1 MFLKS
6 KIFKHGNV
14 SAQPVDSIAHKFESY
29 DIELP
34 SNSTYEVS
42 RKVLDENFKL
52 SQINQQRKVEP
63 FDTTTGIISN
73 SPEII
78 AFSNFIP
85 AYTKN
90 GDLNDYGSFL
100 EKKQNAHLI
109 NITSKVKK
117 SITSQNSDQY
127 DSVKNLILDYCNQH
141 SKGIDELLLHFS
153 KLRKKLDFRQDVD
166 IDVLKQIG
174 AIPPDSDLNS
184 SSPATYSNFLPLS
197 IEEILQDS
205 LQNVSKW
212 TPTKLWLQCC
222 LELKETLANG
232 MINSFLSEGNVLS
245 VNATNE
251 SYYDPYTLVAPKT
264 SFIKKFGFNEK
275 QANVYP
281 IATLSRND
289 IESIEMIKLVMTDA
303 FNTTSIFNE
312 KVFSDVS
319 NLDESIAKISHILC
333 KEYVYSTQ
341 MKADILTDYGYPY
354 NFNGKNVNIW
364 NHLIGNVGSDITEIM
379 PSPLG
384 GGKSLVSLSQ
394 TVEPDATEVLSFEDR
409 YIYDNV
415 GTVRPNAIIT
425 PGTFYYLESSIN
437 TVNNGF
443 DLTRVNRYL
452 TRLNSATKMLKM
464 IKDDLLFKDESPY
477 STIQAKVT
485 DSKEKNV
492 DIKNLQSNL
501 TSAKSYSILKN
512 SKLPKQKTILESLT
526 NPIKLLRHIEENIL
540 NGSGLLRRQ
549 PGPKLW
555 TNKNSNDVE
564 KDVSALLISLAID
577 KDDAELQAL
586 LFLHQIYAATT
597 STYSGMKFE
606 GFPAI
611 NPANSIIKVKIVEQ
625 IIQRIHKLLSSN
637 TINPRFK
644 LNAEA
649 SVTIESIK
657 EALMSPQDSQSLL
670 ILNKIGELILEFDSN
685 FETNDPTSRTN
696 GRFFLDQTRN
706 TNSLGQNR
714 TLIRQLNIPLDKKSA
729 YSGIQKTL
737 YLSSIFKLCFLMVH
751 AANPERLT
759 NVRKPNKSYD
769 ASDKIGII
777 KIKNAAIGI
786 FLTSDQIKQGLSTFS
801 LLENNI
807 DGYQSIS
814 INGKTNSAAQNI
826 IDFDPQINMYNGVL
840 RKINLR
846 NSRIRSLEK
855 AKISIFELPNSAQ
868 SGFKVFDSKNL
879 SKKLNVTSGKESN
892 SGIVALHYDDVMVKA
907 ENLLGSYNSKLSKY
921 VDRFY
926 AFVYSL
932 RSEFLQLKN
941 NLQLKSGQYGRTLA
955 IISRQIANPTLTR
968 AAFSEEQ
975 LLLVRNKMQDYIERL
990 SNDYESPMKE
1000 ITPYFLNFKE
1010 KKIENMVPIEDVHAV
1025 AWNLFLKDFL
1035 KRGELL
1041 QDAGANK
1048 KIMSVGIPQ
1057 KLHRRMRVNSAGLS
1071 GLAKRNNIIQLCIY
1085 RINTFL
1091 PEIIYKPLTFLFDLK
1106 LFPTRILGN
1115 YRKSGFDISGEG
1127 GISVD
1132 ANLSDPNVI
1141 LENVNTN
1148 LISSPYQFVNTTDVV
1163 GFIPHYKSKDEYDF
1177 QLVTP
1182 DEKSYVKSND
1192 YPFLED
1198 SDFVK
1203 LFENHSKSFLLE
1215 EYLRFV
1221 TDLPFDEHRY
1231 IKYGELQLNPRSTS
1245 VGRFV
1250 GEFQVMP
1257 IDQKLTE
1264 LFGDKAVDTIDPFQ
1278 EITNLIMPRK
1288 FDRVFN
1294 IVFDPDDFEVDE
1306 STPQNILSKYLT
1318 GDKTIKD
1325 LSINEPDE
1333 PTFDK
1338 YYVLVKSF
1346 EGSSAS

>member
-6 KIFKHGNV
+6 KVFNHGNV
-14 SAQPVDSIAHKFESY
+14 SAQPVDGVAHKFESY
-29 DIELP
+29 DAVLP

-52 SQINQQRKVEP
+52 PQINQQRKVEP

-85 AYTKN
+85 AYDRN
-90 GDLNDYGSFL
+90 GDMNDYGNFL

-117 SITSQNSDQY
+117 SVKSPNFDQY
-127 DSVKNLILDYCNQH
+127 VDIKNIILDYCEQH

-153 KLRKKLDFRQDVD
+153 KLRKKLDFRND
-166 IDVLKQIG
+166 IDIDTLRQIG
-174 AIPPDSDLNS
+174 AIPPNSDLNS

-197 IEEILQDS
+197 IEEILHDS
-205 LQNVSKW
+205 LQNISKW

-222 LELKETLANG
+222 LELKEVLANG
-232 MINSFLSEGNVLS
+232 MIQTFLSDGNVLS
-245 VNATNE
+245 VNSSNE

-264 SFIKKFGFNEK
+264 SFIKKFAFSEK
-275 QANVYP
+275 QVNVYP
-281 IATLSRND
+281 ISTLTRND
-289 IESIEMIKLVMTDA
+289 SESIEMVKLVMTNA
-303 FNTTSIFNE
+303 FSSTSIFNE
-312 KVFSDVS
+312 KVFSDTS
-319 NLDESIAKISHILC
+319 NLDESIAKISHTIC

-354 NFNGKNVNIW
+354 NFNGKNINIW
-364 NHLIGNVGSDITEIM
+364 NHLIGNVGSDITEIL

-452 TRLNSATKMLKM
+452 TRLNSATRMLKM
-464 IKDDLLFKDESPY
+464 VKDDLLFKEESPY

-512 SKLPKQKTILESLT
+512 SRLPKQKTVLDSLSS
-526 NPIKLLRHIEENIL
+526 PIKLLRYIEENIL
-540 NGSGLLRRQ
+540 NGSGLVRRQ

-564 KDVSALLISLAID
+564 KDVSSLLISLAID
-577 KDDAELQAL
+577 KDDPELQAL
-586 LFLHQIYAATT
+586 LFLHQIYASTS
-597 STYSGMKFE
+597 STYSGLKFE

-611 NPANSIIKVKIVEQ
+611 NPANATVKGKIIDQ
-625 IIQRIHKLLSSN
+625 IIQRIHKLLSAN
-637 TINPRFK
+637 TVNPRFK
-644 LNAEA
+644 LNTEA
-649 SVTIESIK
+649 SVSIDAIRD
-657 EALMSPQDSQSLL
+657 ALMSPQDSQSLS
-670 ILNKIGELILEFDSN
+670 ILNKIGQLILEFDSN
-685 FETNDPTSRTN
+685 FETNDPASRTN

-706 TNSLGQNR
+706 ANSLGQDR
-714 TLIRQLNIPLDKKSA
+714 ALVRQLNIPLDKKSA
-729 YSGIQKTL
+729 YSGVQKTL
-737 YLSSIFKLCFLMVH
+737 YLSSIFKLCFLMIH

-759 NVRKPNKSYD
+759 NIRKPNNAYD

-777 KIKNAAIGI
+777 KVKNAVIGI
-786 FLTSDQIKQGLSTFS
+786 FLTSDQIKQGLSKFT
-801 LLENNI
+801 LLENNVE
-807 DGYQSIS
+807 GYQSIS
-814 INGKTNSAAQNI
+814 MNEKINLGAQKI
-826 IDFDPQINMYNGVL
+826 IDFDPQVNMYNGVIK
-840 RKINLR
+840 KINLK

-855 AKISIFELPNSAQ
+855 TKISIFELPNSIQ
-868 SGFKVFDSKNL
+868 GGFKVFDNKNL
-879 SKKLNVTSGKESN
+879 SKKFNITDKESN
-892 SGIVALHYDDVMVKA
+892 SGLVALHYDDIMVKA

-921 VDRFY
+921 IDKFY
-926 AFVYSL
+926 SFVYSL

-941 NLQLKSGQYGRTLA
+941 NLQLKSGQYGRTLTM
-955 IISRQIANPTLTR
+955 ISRQIANPTLTR

-975 LLLVRNKMQDYIERL
+975 LLLVRNKMQDYVERL
-990 SNDYESPMKE
+990 KSDYESPLKE
-1000 ITPYFLNFKE
+1000 VTPYFLNFKE
-1010 KKIENMVPIEDVHAV
+1010 KKIENMVPVEDVHAI

-1041 QDAGANK
+1041 GDTGANK
-1048 KIMSVGIPQ
+1048 KIMSIGIPQ

-1071 GLAKRNNIIQLCIY
+1071 GLAKRNSIIQLCIY

-1091 PEIIYKPLTFLFDLK
+1091 PEVIYKPLTFLFDLK

-1115 YRKSGFDISGEG
+1115 YKKSGFDISGEG
-1127 GISVD
+1127 AISVD
-1132 ANLSDPNVI
+1132 TNLSDPNII
-1141 LENVNTN
+1141 LENVNSN
-1148 LISSPYQFVNTTDVV
+1148 LINSPYQFANTTDVV
-1163 GFIPHYKSKDEYDF
+1163 GFIPHYKSKDEYQF
-1177 QLVTP
+1177 QLITP
-1182 DEKSYVKSND
+1182 DEKSYIKSED
-1192 YPFLED
+1192 YPFLD
-1198 SDFVK
+1198 DKDFVK

-1231 IKYGELQLNPRSTS
+1231 IKYGELSINTRSNFES
-1245 VGRFV
+1245 RFV
-1250 GEFQVMP
+1250 GEFELAP
-1257 IDQKLTE
+1257 IQQRLTQ
-1264 LFGDKAVDTIDPFQ
+1264 LFNDKAIDVIDPYE
-1278 EITNLIMPRK
+1278 EIKNLIMPRK

-1294 IVFDPDDFEVDE
+1294 VIMDPDDFEVDE
-1306 STPQNILSKYLT
+1306 STPQSVLSKYLT

-1325 LSINEPDE
+1325 LSVNEPSE

-1346 EGSSAS
+1346 EGSNAS